1 MSKDTNNCK
10 LESRKHLS
18 EFVNSVINKDYAK
31 ANASL
36 TSAVRET
43 IKAKVVK
50 VLEENP

>member
-1 MSKDTNNCK
+1 MSKSINNCK
-10 LESRKHLS
+10 SESRKYLS

-31 ANASL
+31 ANANLSA
-36 TSAVRET
+36 AVRET

>member
-1 MSKDTNNCK
+1 MNKRT
-10 LESRKHLS
+10 LESRKYLS

-31 ANASL
+31 ANANL
-36 TSAVRET
+36 AAAVKET